1 MNTSLLEQTR
11 RLSVEEQIE
20 LVEAIWDNLAK
31 ANQVPPPSEDQV
43 AELERRLADH
53 EANPDDVVPWSEVKA
68 AALAAL
74 GR

>member
-1 MNTSLLEQTR
+1 MRVSEMRPDPNKAHR
-11 RLSVEEQIE
+11 IE
-20 LVEAIWDNLAK
+20 LVAIRDHLAK